1 MAAATGQN
9 DAQQRIAA
17 YLSSNQPGS
26 NPINR
31 TVFNMAKELLD
42 EAGKRQR
49 ELHATKTRLQELDN
63 ENKHMKE
70 LLEEYQRDL
79 RADLNKIMSSEKY
92 DQGFDET
99 QKRQLSEIVTDG
111 KDATVTQLSD
121 LFTKMVHKC
130 WAYEGTIGK
139 LQEQLLQAHTAAD
152 RRGSS
157 TTIQGDSTVGANN
170 KQENEKDDIIH
181 AMDVLLATS
190 TLTMQLLIGEHLDV
204 WEKRCIQE
212 KAETASKR
220 AELLEPVKVGL
231 FRYLRLQDV
240 VQRRFLKPYAT
251 MESMEKYFKKN
262 YLAKWSDDTVI
273 LVIRRVH
280 RAELEGRTNIVEGE
294 NVVMEGQEEAETKE
308 MSEVLDKWFIN
319 VTEEIPKAT
328 IEQMVE
334 KATEQS

>member
-70 LLEEYQRDL
+70 LLEEHQRDL

-181 AMDVLLATS
+181 AMNVLLTTS

-204 WEKRCIQE
+204 WEERCIQE

-262 YLAKWSDDTVI
+262 YLANWSDDTVI

-319 VTEEIPKAT
+319 VTKEIPKAT
-328 IEQMVE
+328 IKQMVE